1 MFFGSRFVS
10 MRFLVGVVVG
20 FVVMGC
26 KDKALDTT
34 SVTTS
39 GPSAPSVETTAQPQT
54 RADPVKV
61 KSAEAIHI
69 SKIDLKNELNNVSEE
84 ETLSTDEMEDII
96 DFTDLPLPEVKGVD
110 LPAIDFSGSTTE
122 APTEV
127 SVLASADAESKPVME
142 ESASEGPVPA
152 VHAETTTTTT
162 MKPEFHFKPVFV
174 DWSDIRAILALPSA
188 VTVSVTDALNCVP
201 PGGSVMIGGVR
212 TQLRQSKETTA
223 VYAIAGNKKYILRVG
238 RRSLLIQK
246 WLSQNS
252 PQLRPF
258 LLEIAEIQ
266 FPVDSEICQSGEFF
280 FEQFTGLR
288 VFGNLELDDKPTVG
302 LIHSALKMF
311 RLMHSS
317 GVVHH
322 GLKHSLV
329 WATKGN
335 IEDGIKIRDFQNA
348 GMFVAGVDE
357 KRLEV
362 RERLDDLRQLGAII
376 GKVGNRTIQNIGE
389 IEIFYR
395 EMNNAV
401 PDLNFYIDDWIT
413 QLSEMERGM

>member
-1 MFFGSRFVS
+1 

-34 SVTTS
+34 SVMTS
-39 GPSAPSVETTAQPQT
+39 GPSAPSVETTAQR
-54 RADPVKV
+54 RAAPVKV
-61 KSAEAIHI
+61 NSPEAIRN
-69 SKIDLKNELNNVSEE
+69 SEIDMKNELNSVSQE
-84 ETLSTDEMEDII
+84 ETLSADQMEDII
-96 DFTDLPLPEVKGVD
+96 NFPDSPLPEVTVVD

-127 SVLASADAESKPVME
+127 SVLASADAKLTPVME
-142 ESASEGPVPA
+142 GSASEAKPEGPVPSVEEPA

-162 MKPEFHFKPVFV
+162 MKPEFHFKPEFV
-174 DWSDIRAILALPSA
+174 DESDIQAILALPTA
-188 VTVSVTDALNCVP
+188 VTVAVTDALNCVH
-201 PGGSVMIGGVR
+201 PGGFVMIGGVR

-258 LLEIAEIQ
+258 LTEIAEIR

-288 VFGNLELDDKPTVG
+288 VFGNLDLDDKPTVG

-317 GVVHH
+317 GVVHND
-322 GLKHSLV
+322 LKRGLV
-329 WATKGN
+329 WAMNGKL
-335 IEDGIKIRDFQNA
+335 EDGIRIRDFQKA

-395 EMNNAV
+395 EMINAV
-401 PDLNFYIDDWIT
+401 PDLNFYIDDWIA
-413 QLSEMERGM
+413 QLSVMERGM